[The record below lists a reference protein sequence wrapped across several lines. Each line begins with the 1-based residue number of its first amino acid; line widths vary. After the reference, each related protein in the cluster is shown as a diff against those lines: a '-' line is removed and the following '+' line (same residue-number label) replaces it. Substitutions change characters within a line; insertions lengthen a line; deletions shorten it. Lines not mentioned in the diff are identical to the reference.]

1 MEIVNNEEVMDVVD
15 VETEEV
21 TEKKG
26 GFLKSIPKVAKAA
39 IAVVGGIFVAGAVYG
54 VKVYVAAKKA
64 GYTNVPKPGDATDP
78 VTEADFAE

>member
-1 MEIVNNEEVMDVVD
+1 MEIVNNEEVMDID

-26 GFLKSIPKVAKAA
+26 GFLKSIPKVAKGAL
-39 IAVVGGIFVAGAVYG
+39 AVVGGIFIAGAVYG
-54 VKVYVAAKKA
+54 VKVYIAAKKA
-64 GYTNVPKPGDATDP
+64 GYTSVPKPGDATDP